1 MVEHVAALQIEIMVK
16 NRPQMF
22 VKTVWDTCVLFSD
35 KQTCGLLREQR
46 NATACAS
53 SSFGMPC
60 YVENVPALQ
69 SLCLEAL
76 SMHMLLD
83 VQLVK
88 ASCGTLNARCQLE
101 SVLLG
106 KLKPSKS
113 MCAAVFHR
121 RKA

>member
-1 MVEHVAALQIEIMVK
+1 
-16 NRPQMF
+16 
-22 VKTVWDTCVLFSD
+22 
-35 KQTCGLLREQR
+35 
-46 NATACAS
+46 
-53 SSFGMPC
+53 
-60 YVENVPALQ
+60 
-69 SLCLEAL
+69 
-76 SMHMLLD
+76 MHMLLD

-101 SVLLG
+101 SVLFG